1 MLFRTP
7 QVDITKLDKEHCGAD
22 AMAEIR
28 DDSIFARRNEQQEH
42 AHYELRPRQA
52 YWFRCPTCNFDWR
65 EWLKPSIIFVS
76 LSFVTDTCPNC
87 RRRHVHACGVGLQS
101 DMSAPGQDSEGRA
114 RY

>member
-7 QVDITKLDKEHCGAD
+7 QVDITKLDKEHCATD

-42 AHYELRPRQA
+42 AHCELRPRQA

-65 EWLKPSIIFVS
+65 EWLKPSIIFECLVEYMPK
-76 LSFVTDTCPNC
+76 LSRNMFTPVPWNYAQSDNDQSKI
-87 RRRHVHACGVGLQS
+87 RRH
-101 DMSAPGQDSEGRA
+101 A